1 MIQHNKKTKTWK
13 ERVTIVG
20 KPCMKKRK
28 RKYLKKML
36 EKTWDFLLAGY

>member
-1 MIQHNKKTKTWK
+1 MIQHNKKLRHEKKELPLLENLAWK
-13 ERVTIVG
+13 KE
-20 KPCMKKRK
+20 K